1 MKKNMMKDKCI
12 RMGALVLSF
21 AVCAVPAASG
31 ITLMYAVPVMAGEAL
46 GTFDSD
52 DENTAGSMEDVLVGI
67 GAGQEKTAGSTGQA
81 ASDSGQDSGQDYG
94 QSYSQ
99 GAVQPYSQGA
109 VQSSGGSSSG
119 AVTGDTAKE
128 DDSDGSWKLM
138 LVNAHHPIPEGYE
151 VPELT
156 QLQNGN
162 SVDSR
167 IYPALQKM
175 FDDARAQGIYPY
187 VTSSYRTMEKQQQ
200 LMDDKIS
207 EYVAAG
213 YSQEEAKKLAEEW
226 VAIPGTSEHQLG
238 LSVDISSDPA
248 SGQDPGSVWYWLKI
262 YCWDYGFIIRYPE
275 DKTDITG
282 IINEPWHFR
291 YVGEKAAQEIKE
303 SGQSLEE
310 YLGIVD

>member
-31 ITLMYAVPVMAGEAL
+31 ITLMYAVPAMAGEAL

-52 DENTAGSMEDVLVGI
+52 DENTAGSVEDVLVGI
-67 GAGQEKTAGSTGQA
+67 GAGQEKAAGSSQQA
-81 ASDSGQDSGQDYG
+81 ASSFGQDSGQDYG

-99 GAVQPYSQGA
+99 GAVQSYSQGS

-119 AVTGDTAKE
+119 AGAAQASEE

-187 VTSSYRTMEKQQQ
+187 VT
-200 LMDDKIS
+200 
-207 EYVAAG
+207 
-213 YSQEEAKKLAEEW
+213 
-226 VAIPGTSEHQLG
+226 
-238 LSVDISSDPA
+238 
-248 SGQDPGSVWYWLKI
+248 
-262 YCWDYGFIIRYPE
+262 
-275 DKTDITG
+275 
-282 IINEPWHFR
+282 
-291 YVGEKAAQEIKE
+291 
-303 SGQSLEE
+303 
-310 YLGIVD
+310 